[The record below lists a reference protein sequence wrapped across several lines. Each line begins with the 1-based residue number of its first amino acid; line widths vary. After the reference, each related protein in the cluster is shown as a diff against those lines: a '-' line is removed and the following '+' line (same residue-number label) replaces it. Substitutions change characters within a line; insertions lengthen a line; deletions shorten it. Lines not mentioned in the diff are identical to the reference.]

1 MDFLE
6 SLSQILEQVGDT
18 MTDISSKFAKG
29 SEEFVQVTKIKM
41 KISKTKDEIEYYLR
55 DLGNIYYKQVKAI
68 ENDNGEDVVS
78 LIEKIDACYEEIDRL
93 KIELDFINKIRR
105 DEELQFSLEDS
116 LGTDTRDEISP
127 PETEFV
133 PKDSGDFIECPE
145 CGHLNSKEL
154 AICTSCGAEI

>member
-6 SLSQILEQVGDT
+6 SLSLILEQVGDT

-78 LIEKIDACYEEIDRL
+78 LIEKIDACYEEIDKL

-105 DEELQFSLEDS
+105 DEELQFSSGGLFSGNSPKVRHHLFCSLHSS
-116 LGTDTRDEISP
+116 LGRRS
-127 PETEFV
+127 ETATLHF
-133 PKDSGDFIECPE
+133 
-145 CGHLNSKEL
+145 HL
-154 AICTSCGAEI
+154 